1 MLMKALICQRVL
13 PLLSLLVVALF
24 LVPAPAG
31 ADSGKAQHA
40 LTSYNE
46 ILKKAQEKL
55 KQPDLRPDQ
64 LQELRSELD
73 QLRAQALTDTSALDP
88 EIAAAKS
95 QLDQLGPKP
104 KDGEEE
110 DTAIAKKRETI
121 GADLARLD
129 GIAKQLEIAALS
141 ASQIS
146 ARAAEIER
154 DQFFQRVFKSSKS
167 VLNPSLWYL
176 GGTTIGRVSS
186 NLYRIFKSWLTEISD
201 GSVGAKFWAVI
212 FCLGLAVAGG
222 FGLRRILARIIGPDM
237 NEVSPSALSRLWRV
251 FRGLFINVVSVL
263 IAFSFA
269 GLSLDLLGHL
279 PLQIKHVGWTLMAGV
294 AFVAAIHALTNG
306 VLAPTRPDWRLA
318 MVTDAQAASLRGLL
332 DLASFVVAFG
342 FVLRELGSVV
352 FLPPAY
358 AAPVSAFVALVVAA
372 ILALCLFVVRPTP
385 EGEEIQLP
393 FDTERNGGFGW
404 LGKVRIVLWILVV
417 AVFVALLL
425 GYLSLA
431 RFMMA
436 QFVVTGGL
444 IATLYLAHH
453 LIDEL
458 VGTGFGPGWAAG
470 DFLRKTVGLSEVAI
484 ARLGLL
490 TGTAGDFLLL
500 FIGLPLVA
508 TQWAYNLADFKGWI
522 TTIFFGFRVGGV
534 TISFATI
541 VSALAAFVVGLI
553 VTRLV
558 TTWLDGRVL
567 ARTQVDR
574 GIRDSIRTGAGYL
587 GFALAALFALSY
599 AGVDFS
605 NIAIVAG
612 ALGVGIGFGLQS
624 IVNNF
629 VSGLILLA
637 ERPIKV
643 GDWIAVTGGEGY
655 VTQINVRSTEIK
667 TFDNCSVIVPN
678 SSLISEPVQNWT
690 HEDTRGRVKVPFGV
704 SYSSDADRV
713 KEVVLECVEKV
724 KKEHRI
730 LLHPA
735 PQVMFMNFGA
745 SSLDFE
751 LRIHIPEVDWALSVA
766 SALRFEILAAFRQEG
781 IEIPFPQQDVHF
793 RDIERLEKA
802 MAGKPKQPVRK
813 PRAKT

>member
-1 MLMKALICQRVL
+1 MKALTCVK
-13 PLLSLLVVALF
+13 LLLTLLFALWA
-24 LVPAPAG
+24 VTAPAA
-31 ADSGKAQHA
+31 ADSKKAEHA
-40 LTSYNE
+40 LNAYNE
-46 ILKKAQEKL
+46 TLKKAEEALKL
-55 KQPDLRPDQ
+55 PDLRADQ
-64 LQELRSELD
+64 LQKLRSTLD
-73 QLRAQALTDTSALDP
+73 KLRADALTNSTTLAP
-88 EIAAAKS
+88 EISAAQS

-104 KDGEEE
+104 ESGTEDG
-110 DTAIAKKRETI
+110 AIVKKRDI
-121 GADLARLD
+121 IAGNVAKLQ
-129 GIAKQLEIAALS
+129 GIEKQLEIVALS

-154 DQFFQRVFKSSKS
+154 DQFFQRVFEPSQSI
-167 VLNPSLWYL
+167 LNPALWYR
-176 GGTTIGRVSS
+176 GAATVGRVSS
-186 NLYRIFKSWLTEISD
+186 NIFRIFKSWLSGISSVD
-201 GSVGAKFWAVI
+201 GGGKFWAVI
-212 FCLGLAVAGG
+212 FCLALALAGG
-222 FGLRRILARIIGPDM
+222 VGVRRLLARFIGPDL

-251 FRGLFINVVSVL
+251 FRGLAINILSVL
-263 IAFSFA
+263 VAYWFA

-279 PLQIKHVGWTLMAGV
+279 PLQIQRIGWTLMAGSV
-294 AFVAAIHALTNG
+294 FVASVHALTQG
-306 VLAPTRPDWRLA
+306 VLAPARSEWRLA
-318 MVTDAQAASLRGLL
+318 MVEDAKAVQLRGLL
-332 DLASFVVAFG
+332 DLASIIVALG

-358 AAPVSAFVALVVAA
+358 AAPVSAFVAAGVAA
-372 ILALCLFVVRPTP
+372 ILSMCLLVARPAP
-385 EGEEIQLP
+385 ENSEVEPIFP
-393 FDTERNGGFGW
+393 NERPGGFGW
-404 LGKVRIVLWILVV
+404 VSKIRIVLWILIV
-417 AVFVALLL
+417 AVAVALVL
-425 GYLSLA
+425 GYVSLA

-436 QFVVTGGL
+436 QFVVTGSL
-444 IATLYLAHH
+444 LATLYLAHH

-470 DFLRKTVGLSEVAI
+470 EFLRKTVGLSEVAI

-490 TGTAGDFLLL
+490 MGTLGDFLLV

-541 VSALAAFVVGLI
+541 VSALLAFAFGLI
-553 VTRLV
+553 ATRLV

-605 NIAIVAG
+605 NIAIIAG

-678 SSLISEPVQNWT
+678 SSLISEPVRNWT

-704 SYSSDADRV
+704 AYSSDPDQVR
-713 KEVVLECVEKV
+713 EIVLECVEKV
-724 KKEHRI
+724 KKEHRV

-766 SALRFEILAAFRQEG
+766 SALRFEILGAFREAG
-781 IEIPFPQQDVHF
+781 VEIPFPQQDVNF
-793 RDIERLEKA
+793 RDIDRLETA
-802 MAGKPKQPVRK
+802 MAGKAKPVRK
-813 PRAKT
+813 PRAKS

>member
-1 MLMKALICQRVL
+1 MMIRLRVL
-13 PLLSLLVVALF
+13 PFLSLLLFALWAAS
-24 LVPAPAG
+24 VPAA
-31 ADSGKAQHA
+31 ADSAKAQHA
-40 LTSYNE
+40 LEAYNE
-46 ILKKAQEKL
+46 ILKKAQSTLKL
-55 KQPDLRPDQ
+55 PDLRPDR
-64 LQELRSELD
+64 LQKLRSELD
-73 QLRAQALTDTSALDP
+73 KLRADALTGISTLDP
-88 EIAAAKS
+88 EVNAAES
-95 QLDQLGPKP
+95 QLKQLGPKP
-104 KDGEEE
+104 ESGEE
-110 DTAIAKKRETI
+110 DVAIAKKRETL
-121 GADLARLD
+121 GAELAKVQGL
-129 GIAKQLEIAALS
+129 AKQLEIVALT

-146 ARAAEIER
+146 AQAAEIER
-154 DQFFQRVFKSSKS
+154 DQFFQKVFQRSKS
-167 VLNPSLWYL
+167 ILNPNLWYL
-176 GGTTIGRVSS
+176 GGSTISRIST
-186 NLYRIFKSWLTEISD
+186 NLYRIIQSWMTGISD
-201 GSVGAKFWAVI
+201 GALSSKFWAVV
-212 FCLGLAVAGG
+212 FCLALAIAGG
-222 FGLRRILARIIGPDM
+222 IGVRRLLARVIGPDLD
-237 NEVSPSALSRLWRV
+237 EAAPSALSRLWRV
-251 FRGLFINVVSVL
+251 FRGLAINIVSVL
-263 IAFSFA
+263 IGFTFA
-269 GLSLDLLGHL
+269 GLSLELLGHL
-279 PLQIKHVGWTLMAGV
+279 PLQIQKVGWILMAGSLFMAV
-294 AFVAAIHALTNG
+294 IHALTQG
-306 VLAPTRPDWRLA
+306 VLAPGRPNWRLA
-318 MVTDAQAASLRGLL
+318 MVSDAKAAKLRGLL
-332 DLASFVVAFG
+332 DLASIIVALG
-342 FVLRELGSVV
+342 FVLRELGNVV

-358 AAPVSAFVALVVAA
+358 AAPVSAFVAALVAA
-372 ILALCLFVVRPTP
+372 ILAMCLLVARPVP
-385 EGEEIQLP
+385 EGEEPDLP
-393 FDTERNGGFGW
+393 FSAERPGGFAW
-404 LGKVRIVLWILVV
+404 IGKIRIVLWILVA
-417 AVFVALLL
+417 AVGIALIL

-436 QFVVTGGL
+436 QFVVTGSL
-444 IATLYLAHH
+444 IAILYLAHH

-470 DFLRKTVGLSEVAI
+470 DFLRKTIGMSEVAI

-490 TGTAGDFLLL
+490 IGTVGDFLLV

-522 TTIFFGFRVGGV
+522 TTIFFGFRIGGV

-541 VSALAAFVVGLI
+541 VSALLAFVFGLI
-553 VTRLV
+553 ATRLI
-558 TTWLDGRVL
+558 TNWLDGRVL

-587 GFALAALFALSY
+587 GFALAALFAFSY

-690 HEDTRGRVKVPFGV
+690 HEDMRGRVKVPFGV
-704 SYSSDADRV
+704 SYSSNAEQVRDI
-713 KEVVLECVEKV
+713 VLECVEKV

-751 LRIHIPEVDWALSVA
+751 LRVHIPEVDWALSVA
-766 SALRFEILAAFRQEG
+766 SALRFEILAAFREAG
-781 IEIPFPQQDVHF
+781 VEIPFPQQDVHF
-793 RDIERLEKA
+793 RDIERLETA
-802 MAGKPKQPVRK
+802 IAGKARPVRK
-813 PRAKT
+813 PRAKS

>member
-1 MLMKALICQRVL
+1 MKALIWSRLL
-13 PLLSLLVVALF
+13 PLLTALF
-24 LVPAPAG
+24 LALSAVSAL
-31 ADSGKAQHA
+31 ADSGKAEHA
-40 LTSYNE
+40 LDDYNKIVE
-46 ILKKAQEKL
+46 RAENTLKL
-55 KQPDLRPDQ
+55 PDLRPDS
-64 LQELRSELD
+64 LQKLRADLD
-73 QLRAQALTDTSALDP
+73 QMRADALTNSAALAP
-88 EIAAAKS
+88 EISAAES
-95 QLDQLGPKP
+95 QLNQLGPKP
-104 KDGEEE
+104 ESGEENV
-110 DTAIAKKRETI
+110 AIAKQRETI
-121 GADLARLD
+121 SANLAKLQ
-129 GIAKQLEIAALS
+129 GIAKQLEVAALR
-141 ASQIS
+141 ASQLS
-146 ARAAEIER
+146 AQAAEIER
-154 DQFFQRVFKSSKS
+154 DQFFQKVFARSKS

-176 GGTTIGRVSS
+176 GTSTIGRVST
-186 NLYRIFKSWLTEISD
+186 NLYRIVHSWLTGISD
-201 GSVGAKFWAVI
+201 GPSAGKFWAVVV
-212 FCLGLAVAGG
+212 CLTLAFAGG
-222 FGLRRILARIIGPDM
+222 FGVRRLLARFVGPDL
-237 NEVSPSALSRLWRV
+237 NQAAPSNLSRLWRV
-251 FRGLFINVVSVL
+251 FRGLAINIFSVL
-263 IAFSFA
+263 VAFIFA
-269 GLSLDLLGHL
+269 GLSLELLGHL
-279 PLQIKHVGWTLMAGV
+279 PLQIQKIGWTLMAGS
-294 AFVAAIHALTNG
+294 AFVAAVHALTHG
-306 VLAPTRPDWRLA
+306 VLAPSSPQWRLA
-318 MVTDAQAASLRGLL
+318 QISDARAAKLRGLL
-332 DLASFVVAFG
+332 DLASIVVALG
-342 FVLRELGSVV
+342 FVLRELGAVV

-358 AAPVSAFVALVVAA
+358 AAPVSAFVATTVAA
-372 ILALCLFVVRPTP
+372 ILAMCLLLARPVP
-385 EGEEIQLP
+385 EAEDAELP
-393 FDTERNGGFGW
+393 FTAERPGGFAW
-404 LGKVRIVLWILVV
+404 LASIRILLWITV
-417 AVFVALLL
+417 AVVGVALLL

-431 RFMMA
+431 RFIMA
-436 QFVVTGGL
+436 QFVVTGSL
-444 IATLYLAHH
+444 IAILYLAHY

-470 DFLRKTVGLSEVAI
+470 DFLRKTIGMSEVAI

-490 TGTAGDFLLL
+490 MGTVGDFLLV

-508 TQWAYNLADFKGWI
+508 TQWAYNLADFRGWV
-522 TTIFFGFRVGGV
+522 TTIFFGFKIGGV

-541 VSALAAFVVGLI
+541 VSAIAAFAFGLI
-553 VTRLV
+553 VTRLI
-558 TTWLDGRVL
+558 TAWLDGRVL

-587 GFALAALFALSY
+587 GIALAALFALSY

-704 SYSSDADRV
+704 SYSSDPDQVRDI
-713 KEVVLECVEKV
+713 VLECVEKV
-724 KKEHRI
+724 KEEHRI

-766 SALRFEILAAFRQEG
+766 SALRFEILAAFRQNG
-781 IEIPFPQQDVHF
+781 IEIPFPQQDLHI
-793 RDIERLEKA
+793 RDIDRLETA
-802 MAGKPKQPVRK
+802 LAGKPTPVRK
-813 PRAKT
+813 PRAKS

>member
-1 MLMKALICQRVL
+1 MRALTCLR
-13 PLLSLLVVALF
+13 LLSVLLVALWAVTATA
-24 LVPAPAG
+24 L
-31 ADSGKAQHA
+31 ADSKKAEHA
-40 LTSYNE
+40 LKAYNDT
-46 ILKKAQEKL
+46 LKKAEQTLKL
-55 KQPDLRPDQ
+55 PDLRSEQ
-64 LQELRSELD
+64 LQDLRTALD
-73 QLRAQALTDTSALDP
+73 NLRADALTNTAELAP
-88 EIAAAKS
+88 EIDATKS

-104 KDGEEE
+104 ESGTE
-110 DTAIAKKRETI
+110 DDTIAKKRDI
-121 GADLARLD
+121 IASNLAKLQ
-129 GIAKQLEIAALS
+129 GIQTQLEVAALS

-146 ARAAEIER
+146 DRAAEIER
-154 DQFFQRVFKSSKS
+154 DHFFQRVFEPSQSI
-167 VLNPSLWYL
+167 LNPALWYR
-176 GGTTIGRVSS
+176 GAATIGRVST
-186 NLYRIFKSWLTEISD
+186 NIFRIFKSWLSGISD
-201 GSVGAKFWAVI
+201 ADGGAKLWAVI
-212 FCLGLAVAGG
+212 FCLILAIAGG
-222 FGLRRILARIIGPDM
+222 IGFRRLLARYIGPDLSD
-237 NEVSPSALSRLWRV
+237 VSPSALSRLWRV
-251 FRGLFINVVSVL
+251 FRGLGINILSVL
-263 IAFSFA
+263 VAYWFA
-269 GLSLDLLGHL
+269 GFSLDLLGHL
-279 PLQIKHVGWTLMAGV
+279 PLQIQRIGWTLMAGSV
-294 AFVAAIHALTNG
+294 FVASVQALTQG
-306 VLAPTRPDWRLA
+306 VLAPARPVWRLA
-318 MVTDAQAASLRGLL
+318 MVDDAKAMQLRGLL
-332 DLASFVVAFG
+332 NLASIIVALG

-358 AAPVSAFVALVVAA
+358 AAPVSAFVAAGVAA
-372 ILALCLFVVRPTP
+372 ILAMCLLVARPAP
-385 EGEEIQLP
+385 QG
-393 FDTERNGGFGW
+393 TEVEPIFPNERPGGFGW
-404 LGKVRIVLWILVV
+404 VSKFRIVLWILIV
-417 AVFVALLL
+417 AVAIALIL

-436 QFVVTGGL
+436 QFVVTGSL
-444 IATLYLAHH
+444 LATLYLAHH

-490 TGTAGDFLLL
+490 MGTLGDFLLV

-522 TTIFFGFRVGGV
+522 TTLFFGFRVGGV

-541 VSALAAFVVGLI
+541 ASALLAFGIGLI

-605 NIAIVAG
+605 NIAIIAG

-678 SSLISEPVQNWT
+678 SSLISEPVRNWT

-704 SYSSDADRV
+704 AYSSDPDQVR
-713 KEVVLECVEKV
+713 EIVLKCVEKV
-724 KKEHRI
+724 QKEHRI

-751 LRIHIPEVDWALSVA
+751 LRIHIPEVDWTLVVA
-766 SALRFEILAAFRQEG
+766 SALRFEILSAFRE
-781 IEIPFPQQDVHF
+781 
-793 RDIERLEKA
+793 
-802 MAGKPKQPVRK
+802 
-813 PRAKT
+813 

>member
-1 MLMKALICQRVL
+1 MKALICQRVL
-13 PLLSLLVVALF
+13 PLLSMLLVAFVIA
-24 LVPAPAG
+24 VTPAA
-31 ADSGKAQHA
+31 ADSGKAEHA
-40 LTSYNE
+40 LKAYNE
-46 ILKKAQEKL
+46 TLKKAEETLKL
-55 KQPDLRPDQ
+55 PDLGPDKLQKLRSQ
-64 LQELRSELD
+64 LDELRAE
-73 QLRAQALTDTSALDP
+73 ALSNTTALDP
-88 EIAAAKS
+88 ELKAAES
-95 QLDQLGPKP
+95 QLQQLGPKP
-104 KDGEEE
+104 KEGTE
-110 DTAIAKKRETI
+110 DDTIAKKR
-121 GADLARLD
+121 DLINAELSKLQ
-129 GIAKQLEIAALS
+129 GIAKQLGIAALT

-146 ARAAEIER
+146 DRAAEIER
-154 DQFFQRVFKSSKS
+154 NQFFQKVFEPSKS
-167 VLNPSLWYL
+167 ILNPSLWYL
-176 GGTTIGRVSS
+176 GTSTIGRVST
-186 NLYRIFKSWLTEISD
+186 NLYRIFTSWLTEISD
-201 GSVGAKFWAVI
+201 GSVGAKFWAVV
-212 FCLGLAVAGG
+212 FCLGLAIAGG
-222 FGLRRILARIIGPDM
+222 IGVRRILARFIGPDL

-251 FRGLFINVVSVL
+251 FRGLIINVASVF
-263 IAFSFA
+263 IAFAFA

-279 PLQIKHVGWTLMAGV
+279 PLQIQHIGWTIMAGTT
-294 AFVAAIHALTNG
+294 FVAAIHALTHG
-306 VLAPTRPDWRLA
+306 VLAPARPDWRLA
-318 MVTDAQAASLRGLL
+318 MVSDAKAARLRGLL
-332 DLASFVVAFG
+332 DLASFVVAAG

-358 AAPVSAFVALVVAA
+358 AAPVSAFVAAAVAA
-372 ILALCLFVVRPTP
+372 ILATCLFVVRPVP
-385 EGEEIQLP
+385 EGQDPELP
-393 FDTERNGGFGW
+393 FTAERPGGFGW
-404 LGKVRIVLWILVV
+404 LGSVRIILWILVV
-417 AVFVALLL
+417 VVAVALLL

-431 RFMMA
+431 RFLMA

-444 IATLYLAHH
+444 LATLYLAHH

-490 TGTAGDFLLL
+490 SGTVGDFLLL

-508 TQWAYNLADFKGWI
+508 TQWAYNLADFRGWI

-541 VSALAAFVVGLI
+541 ASALAAFMVGLI
-553 VTRLV
+553 ITRLI

-605 NIAIVAG
+605 NIAIIAG

-704 SYSSDADRV
+704 SYASDPDKVR
-713 KEVVLECVEKV
+713 ELVLECVEKV

-751 LRIHIPEVDWALSVA
+751 LRIHIPEVDWSLSVA
-766 SALRFEILAAFRQEG
+766 SALRFEILAAFREND
-781 IEIPFPQQDVHF
+781 IEIPFPQQDVNF
-793 RDIERLEKA
+793 RDIERLETA
-802 MAGKPKQPVRK
+802 MAGKKQPVRK